1 MTLRKKLL
9 KAGCGSAGL
18 KSCRPWQQ
26 TAYTGPK
33 QSTRQVCP
41 SLRCLSLHD
50 AALMACRLVL
60 RRAARTGSRTALT
73 RGSTIK
79 ASADPATCLGPR
91 PDLVDAPLTF
101 DPLQYAFDQGRA
113 TGQPVCGVVD
123 EFLTEAEC
131 SKLIDL
137 ATARGYESTE
147 ETIQLGGRKGRT
159 NNKNIINISGRC
171 VISSETFADKLW
183 ARLAVSS
190 SMQPVKALLKQS
202 NPGWTPVGLN
212 SVFRFLRYGP
222 GDYFRPHRDSHF
234 VPEVMDERHGRV
246 TSFQSLLLYLDAPD
260 SGGADRCLLC
270 SRGPMD
276 TASPS

>member
-1 MTLRKKLL
+1 M
-9 KAGCGSAGL
+9 AGCSAL
-18 KSCRPWQQ
+18 
-26 TAYTGPK
+26 
-33 QSTRQVCP
+33 
-41 SLRCLSLHD
+41 
-50 AALMACRLVL
+50 L
-60 RRAARTGSRTALT
+60 RRALHRQPSI
-73 RGSTIK
+73 STIK
-79 ASADPATCLGPR
+79 TDPATCLGPR
-91 PDLVDAPLTF
+91 PDLVKAPLAF

-123 EFLTEAEC
+123 DFLTEAEC

-147 ETIQLGGRKGRT
+147 ETIQHSGRKGRRNDT
-159 NNKNIINISGRC
+159 SVINISGRC
-171 VISSETFADKLW
+171 VISSEKFADKLW
-183 ARLAVSS
+183 ARLAVSA

-212 SVFRFLRYGP
+212 SVFRFFTAWAGRLPPAAPRLALRA
-222 GDYFRPHRDSHF
+222 R
-234 VPEVMDERHGRV
+234 VNDERHGRV

-260 SGGADRCLLC
+260 EGGADRCLFC